1 MKDDS
6 MTPDSDTNTI
16 AVELR
21 DVRFTYDSGATWAL
35 DGVNLTIRQGER
47 VCLAGPNGSG
57 KSTLSRIIAGLA
69 APDAGHATLLGNNVF
84 DDAGAHADA
93 YRSAR
98 HGIGA
103 VFQHPEDQIVTT
115 IVEDDVAF
123 GPENLGIEPAEI
135 RRRVDA
141 ALKAVNMY
149 EYRDHAPHKLSGGQ
163 KQRVAIAGVIAMRPD
178 CLVMDESTAMLDP
191 HGRAQVMKTIRQ
203 LRAAGITIVSITHY
217 MEEAAQADRVLVMS
231 RGRIVMEG
239 TPEQVFSQTERL
251 HGYHLDVPQAAEL
264 RDELVKAGIPMP
276 ENVIT
281 PDACAEELFKLL
293 K

>member
-1 MKDDS
+1 MNIISFK
-6 MTPDSDTNTI
+6 N
-16 AVELR
+16 VH
-21 DVRFTYDSGATWAL
+21 FTYPGDDQESLCGIDL
-35 DGVNLTIRQGER
+35 DIA
-47 VCLAGPNGSG
+47 AGSFVAVLGHNGSG
-57 KSTLSRIIAGLA
+57 KSTLAKHMNAILV
-69 APDAGHATLLGNNVF
+69 PDEGQVLIDGIDT
-84 DDAGAHADA
+84 ADED
-93 YRSAR
+93 RVIDVR
-98 HGIGA
+98 RTVGM
-103 VFQHPEDQIVTT
+103 VFQNPDNQIVAT
-115 IVEDDVAF
+115 IVEEDVAF
-123 GPENLGIEPAEI
+123 APENLGVPPEEI
-135 RRRVDA
+135 RTRIDEAMKLAGIYEKREA
-141 ALKAVNMY
+141 APY
-149 EYRDHAPHKLSGGQ
+149 KLSGGQ

-276 ENVIT
+276 KNVIT
-281 PDACAEELFKLL
+281 PDACAEELYKLL